1 MRRATELRR
10 LLRNVNA
17 RAWSLQCNGHGPA
30 AHLQLGWTEHLPQ
43 GPSTS
48 NRASLNTST
57 ASAAE
62 PANQQKV
69 APSID
74 KKEAEKFAA
83 LASQWWDPAGPFAPL
98 HRFNPARCKFIRD
111 ATCAMQGLDYQQGE
125 PLAGLHVLDVGC
137 GGGILSESMARLGAQ
152 VHGIDITEE
161 NTRVASQHAA
171 LDPLLQSRIRYEC
184 TPVEALAGAEI
195 QGTSHLDA
203 AAQRPEHEQQ
213 GQQQGQQQQQ
223 QQEEQPPPQLYNL
236 VLASEV
242 LEHVKRPDRFCGT
255 LAKLA
260 APGGT
265 VIISTLN
272 RTPAS
277 FALGIVGAEY
287 ITRVVPRGTHQWD
300 RFITPEELV
309 IMASE
314 AGLTL
319 SHMAGIQLQPRMP
332 GSFAL
337 TDDTSVNYIAA
348 FYKP

>member
-1 MRRATELRR
+1 
-10 LLRNVNA
+10 
-17 RAWSLQCNGHGPA
+17 
-30 AHLQLGWTEHLPQ
+30 
-43 GPSTS
+43 
-48 NRASLNTST
+48 
-57 ASAAE
+57 
-62 PANQQKV
+62 
-69 APSID
+69 
-74 KKEAEKFAA
+74 
-83 LASQWWDPAGPFAPL
+83 
-98 HRFNPARCKFIRD
+98 
-111 ATCAMQGLDYQQGE
+111 MQGLDYQQGE
-125 PLAGLHVLDVGC
+125 PLAGLRVLDVGC

-161 NTRVASQHAA
+161 NTRVARQHAA

-184 TPVEALAGAEI
+184 TPVEVLAGVETQGSTHAE
-195 QGTSHLDA
+195 DA
-203 AAQRPEHEQQ
+203 PQHTEHQQ
-213 GQQQGQQQQQ
+213 PGRQQQQQ
-223 QQEEQPPPQLYNL
+223 QQQQQAEQLPPQLYNL

-242 LEHVKRPDRFCGT
+242 LEHVKRPDKFCGS

-265 VIISTLN
+265 VVISTLN

-277 FALGIVGAEY
+277 FVLGIVGAEY
-287 ITRVVPRGTHQWD
+287 VTHVVPRGTHQWD